1 MFEVILYIIWLIS
14 LALWIFFIT
23 EMNLNK
29 NNYELKNKYCI
40 YMWIACAIMNITN
53 LLIQFIF

>member
-29 NNYELKNKYCI
+29 NNYKLKNKYCL

>member
-29 NNYELKNKYCI
+29 NNYELKNKYCL

-53 LLIQFIF
+53 LFIQFIF

>member
-29 NNYELKNKYCI
+29 NNYELKNKYCLYI
-40 YMWIACAIMNITN
+40 WIACAIMNITN
-53 LLIQFIF
+53 LFIQFIF